1 MPAVDERIVAEP
13 DGPAGPPPVG
23 RAVDSP
29 AGDPA
34 AADVVQRHVAGVFRF
49 LRCLGAAQD
58 VAEDLTQE
66 AFVVAWQKG
75 KQALPAK
82 ALAAFLRRTAR
93 FLWLDHR
100 RGERREEA
108 AVAALALQLWE
119 REVADDGEAL
129 VAAARACVQQ
139 LRGRA
144 ALAVER
150 AYGRGEGREAIA
162 QALGMLPNG
171 VKTLLARTRAWL
183 EQCIQRN
190 L

>member
-13 DGPAGPPPVG
+13 DGPAGPPSV
-23 RAVDSP
+23 RREV
-29 AGDPA
+29 DPA